1 MFESIDIRNY
11 KTVAVGIGEHDRAGI
26 EHLDVAADIL
36 DAKCLFEAVYRHIE
50 IERAH
55 LLIYRIY
62 LGYLRAIIARGEIL
76 FDYFS
81 ALRRE
86 IGGVFY
92 YADLILVHIA
102 DADIFKRSVQR
113 QSAQTAHAAIVFVL
127 GFEGGKAVRIYIESA
142 LFGVEEVY

>member
-1 MFESIDIRNY
+1 MSFES
-11 KTVAVGIGEHDRAGI
+11 
-26 EHLDVAADIL
+26 
-36 DAKCLFEAVYRHIE
+36 VYRHIE

-62 LGYLRAIIARGEIL
+62 LGYLWAIVARGEIL
-76 FDYFS
+76 FDYLS

-92 YADLILVHIA
+92 YADLVLVHIA
-102 DADIFKRSVQR
+102 DTYILKRSVQR
-113 QSAQTAHAAIVFVL
+113 QSTQKAHAAIIFIL